1 MFTHNCM
8 SVPPVTVIDFSTVNS
23 WSRIS
28 SWEPLLRL
36 IIPAG
41 ASILTPFFLS
51 VRISVATK
59 TNAEVAE
66 LADAADSK
74 SAGLNTRVGSTPTF
88 GTKASRV
95 SGNFYF
101 IPMGTVLGTAAAK
114 TKKGAHCE
122 RSYPDI
128 I

>member
-1 MFTHNCM
+1 MIFKPLIAG
-8 SVPPVTVIDFSTVNS
+8 VVYLLE
-23 WSRIS
+23 
-28 SWEPLLRL
+28 EPLLRL
-36 IIPAG
+36 IIPAR

-88 GTKASRV
+88 GTITFYYLVKL
-95 SGNFYF
+95 GFWNFMRAF
-101 IPMGTVLGTAAAK
+101 ANQLLIKIFLEVFET
-114 TKKGAHCE
+114 
-122 RSYPDI
+122 
-128 I
+128 